1 MVYYE
6 WLKAHNAVV
15 PFFLG
20 EGGHVQ
26 GSVTDN
32 AVYASLAVE
41 ADRYT
46 VPLPDGRTI
55 MLHKRRYEGP
65 PEGLAYSEMWLN
77 PGRGWRGVISP
88 ERAIAELVDVFD
100 EDIRI
105 FNKKHDYEAC
115 LGLTPFQSGN
125 DTDWRYFNNDELN
138 ESLAI
143 RLAAKYAF

>member
-1 MVYYE
+1 
-6 WLKAHNAVV
+6 
-15 PFFLG
+15 
-20 EGGHVQ
+20 
-26 GSVTDN
+26 
-32 AVYASLAVE
+32 
-41 ADRYT
+41 
-46 VPLPDGRTI
+46 
-55 MLHKRRYEGP
+55 
-65 PEGLAYSEMWLN
+65 MWLN

-125 DTDWRYFNNDELN
+125 TTDWRYFNNDELN
-138 ESLAI
+138 EALAI